1 MTLSPKG
8 PEHIVLL
15 PQDREIMEITGL
27 SESEYRQFVREIKR
41 FSKIQ
46 PGTIVNIGLDLLL
59 LNIVIGIALS
69 YAAYLLMPKPR
80 APQQP
85 QISNNTIQGQNIVNG
100 ARYTPKSGFDSVQ
113 NVVELGS
120 VIPVVY
126 GKRQVI
132 DGVSYGGVRVNT
144 NLLWSQIYS
153 VGGGQLLRA
162 IFLISEGNI
171 NSIDSQQFAVG
182 NNLLTNYDLAGSNHG
197 RIAVYYSGDGGRLR
211 STDRIAGQ
219 LAANDV
225 GNAENDG
232 GADVFQVRST
242 DNFFQPD
249 FCFTSTPS
257 NQNVF
262 GVHGFIGNNF
272 GFKLNP
278 VFRPAVQLQ
287 PDDNNNVRCPNDW
300 QAQAQRSKQAVLFSG
315 RSGIVGNTT
324 QLRTVAAGDTF
335 TYTLFTSSDQD
346 RLFTQVNPNGADGE
360 ESCGDVAQAVAGR
373 QRNYDEGLTIGQIYK
388 VGTCVAICTSR
399 TEATFISD
407 SDNSGIGTPQQI
419 SAEFQVIRPGYIFE
433 YTQADIEADGGYN
446 ASQRGHILKFAEAVF
461 ATDREAKIVEVG
473 LRSNVQLQISGL
485 ANFRDAHSYTRCDNE
500 ACFDYNG
507 QNANNIEAIIFQ
519 SGTYS
524 SPDNRY
530 SFFRVGYRAAGS
542 EGPYTEVDELFAI
555 RSATGAAVYNYL
567 RFEYTESNR
576 WDIRLT
582 PISAFEAR
590 GAFTD
595 NSYVNVLDYKGT
607 AQSVVAG
614 DLTLRFTGSQVSRS
628 TESFNVAALTTPDY
642 VDLGIAFDD
651 EYFYADAWARCS
663 EAFFYS
669 EITSTA
675 SQPEHQVVYVNTIAE
690 NPSTPNYDD
699 MAIVGVNIRSSTEI
713 SQLQQ
718 FSVYVNEGVG
728 ATSDFPDVLYDLMT
742 NERYGVGKVLN
753 AEQVDLN
760 SFNEASAWTYRRRYF
775 FDGAISE
782 RINIRSWGAKVAND
796 YLLDLVVRNG
806 KFALQPVAT
815 FGGPETISGLFTAGN
830 ILEDSLEFAYAD
842 VQDRVPIRVS
852 VKWRQEKESSNIE
865 ARGLFPVLR
874 EVTVRETGV
883 DENAPLE
890 EIDISD
896 YCTSQDHAIDRA
908 KWELRRRRYATHSI
922 RFVTTPSEASLDIGS
937 VFKLGIETVTYNQP
951 ANGAIADDG
960 TVTSWPELADG
971 TYTALFWDGTTTD
984 IEQIQLQ
991 IAGGKTSKSNG
1002 VFCIKNSTTDAQTYK
1017 TQSITFDQDGNIE
1030 VEATYF
1036 PTDSTGFSLLT
1047 KGWYES
1053 DNWVIQGTI

>member
-69 YAAYLLMPKPR
+69 YASYLLMPKPR
-80 APQQP
+80 APEQP
-85 QISNNTIQGQNIVNG
+85 QISNNTVQGQNIVNG

-126 GKRQVI
+126 AKRQVI

-182 NNLLTNYDLAGSNHG
+182 NNLLTNYDLADSNHG
-197 RIAVYYSGDGGRLR
+197 RIAVYYSGDGGRLK

-287 PDDNNNVRCPNDW
+287 PDNNNNVRCPNDW

-315 RSGIVGNTT
+315 RSGIVGSTT

-419 SAEFQVIRPGYIFE
+419 SAEFQVLRPGYIFE

-473 LRSNVQLQISGL
+473 LRSNVQLQIGGL

-507 QNANNIEAIIFQ
+507 QNANNIEAITFQ

-542 EGPYTEVDELFAI
+542 DSPYTEVDELFAI

-607 AQSVVAG
+607 AQSVTAG

-642 VDLGIAFDD
+642 VDLGIGFDD

-663 EAFFYS
+663 EAFFYN

-690 NPSTPNYDD
+690 NASTPNYDD

-742 NERYGVGKVLN
+742 NKRYGVGKVLN

-760 SFNEASAWTYRRRYF
+760 SFNEASAWTYGRRYF

-842 VQDRVPIRVS
+842 VQDRIPIRVS

-865 ARGLFPVLR
+865 ARGLFPVIR

-960 TVTSWPELADG
+960 TVTSWPDLADG